1 MNAIKSASSGRF
13 SGFEAEVAQELARKY
28 GKEARGFYVPTD
40 IFKRDILTTS
50 PANGSNLVPEE
61 WLGSEFVDALR
72 ANVVVMGMGARMI
85 SGLKGDVANLIV
97 SALFAG
103 LFVVTLLILKSDVT
117 KLVKNIN
124 KTENKEN
131 E

>member
-1 MNAIKSASSGRF
+1 MFSNYNIWKYCAKYFFLTTLGAYIFNLSAS
-13 SGFEAEVAQELARKY
+13 
-28 GKEARGFYVPTD
+28 
-40 IFKRDILTTS
+40 
-50 PANGSNLVPEE
+50 
-61 WLGSEFVDALR
+61 
-72 ANVVVMGMGARMI
+72 MI
-85 SGLKGDVANLIV
+85 NQKSDVANLAG

-103 LFVVTLLILKSDVT
+103 LFISTLVILKSDVT

>member
-1 MNAIKSASSGRF
+1 MFSNYNIWKYCAKYFVLMTLGAYVFNTSVIFINQKS
-13 SGFEAEVAQELARKY
+13 
-28 GKEARGFYVPTD
+28 
-40 IFKRDILTTS
+40 
-50 PANGSNLVPEE
+50 
-61 WLGSEFVDALR
+61 
-72 ANVVVMGMGARMI
+72 
-85 SGLKGDVANLIV
+85 DVANLIG

-103 LFVVTLLILKSDVT
+103 LLVGTLLILKSDVT

>member
-1 MNAIKSASSGRF
+1 MFSNYNIWKYCAKYFFLTTLGAYIFNLSAS
-13 SGFEAEVAQELARKY
+13 
-28 GKEARGFYVPTD
+28 
-40 IFKRDILTTS
+40 
-50 PANGSNLVPEE
+50 
-61 WLGSEFVDALR
+61 
-72 ANVVVMGMGARMI
+72 MI
-85 SGLKGDVANLIV
+85 NQKSDVANLAG

-103 LFVVTLLILKSDVT
+103 LFITTLLILKSDVT

>member
-1 MNAIKSASSGRF
+1 MFSNYNIWKYCAKYFVLTTLGAYIFNLSAS
-13 SGFEAEVAQELARKY
+13 
-28 GKEARGFYVPTD
+28 
-40 IFKRDILTTS
+40 
-50 PANGSNLVPEE
+50 
-61 WLGSEFVDALR
+61 
-72 ANVVVMGMGARMI
+72 MI
-85 SGLKGDVANLIV
+85 NQKSDVANLIG

-103 LFVVTLLILKSDVT
+103 LFVGTMLILKSDVT

>member
-1 MNAIKSASSGRF
+1 MFSNKNIVKYCAKYFVLTTLGAYIFNLSASMINQKSD
-13 SGFEAEVAQELARKY
+13 
-28 GKEARGFYVPTD
+28 VP
-40 IFKRDILTTS
+40 K
-50 PANGSNLVPEE
+50 
-61 WLGSEFVDALR
+61 
-72 ANVVVMGMGARMI
+72 
-85 SGLKGDVANLIV
+85 LIG

-103 LFVVTLLILKSDVT
+103 LFVGTMVILKSDVT

>member
-1 MNAIKSASSGRF
+1 MFSNKNIVKYCAKYFFLTTLCAYIFNLSAS
-13 SGFEAEVAQELARKY
+13 
-28 GKEARGFYVPTD
+28 
-40 IFKRDILTTS
+40 
-50 PANGSNLVPEE
+50 
-61 WLGSEFVDALR
+61 
-72 ANVVVMGMGARMI
+72 MI
-85 SGLKGDVANLIV
+85 NQKSDVANLAG

-103 LFVVTLLILKSDVT
+103 LFIGSVVILKSDVT

>member
-1 MNAIKSASSGRF
+1 MFSNKNIVKYCTKYFVLMTAGAYVFNTSVILINQKS
-13 SGFEAEVAQELARKY
+13 
-28 GKEARGFYVPTD
+28 D
-40 IFKRDILTTS
+40 I
-50 PANGSNLVPEE
+50 
-61 WLGSEFVDALR
+61 
-72 ANVVVMGMGARMI
+72 
-85 SGLKGDVANLIV
+85 ANLIG

-103 LFVVTLLILKSDVT
+103 LFISTLVILKSDVT

>member
-1 MNAIKSASSGRF
+1 MFSNYNIWKYCAKYFFLMTLGAYIFNLSAS
-13 SGFEAEVAQELARKY
+13 
-28 GKEARGFYVPTD
+28 
-40 IFKRDILTTS
+40 
-50 PANGSNLVPEE
+50 
-61 WLGSEFVDALR
+61 
-72 ANVVVMGMGARMI
+72 MI
-85 SGLKGDVANLIV
+85 NQKNDVANLIG

-103 LFVVTLLILKSDVT
+103 LLVGTLLILKSDVT